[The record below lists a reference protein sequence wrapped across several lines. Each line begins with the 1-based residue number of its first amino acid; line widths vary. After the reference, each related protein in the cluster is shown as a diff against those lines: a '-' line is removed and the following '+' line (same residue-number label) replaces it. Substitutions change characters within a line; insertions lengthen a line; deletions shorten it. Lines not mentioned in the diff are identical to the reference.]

1 MLAVITG
8 DIAHSSKVPPDTMQ
22 QAHRQIEQVIA
33 DFQAVSECRGELY
46 RGDALQIMVPKIQYA
61 PVICIGLIAALAVEG
76 LQVTLSL
83 AIAPTKS
90 AERVA
95 LSQGPA
101 FVMSGQGLEETPR
114 GGWSVHSSDSELTAR
129 LSLASELMGFILSR
143 LTSKQAEIL
152 YYWLTHERCEQQQIA
167 NAFSMTR
174 QNVSLHWRKAAGP
187 HILRYLQQ
195 VEAWSTQ

>member
-8 DIAHSSKVPPDTMQ
+8 DIVHSSKVSPATMQ
-22 QAHRQIEQVIA
+22 QAHRRIEQVIA
-33 DFQAVSECRGELY
+33 DFAPRSQCRGELY
-46 RGDALQIMVPKIQYA
+46 RGDALQIMVPQPHYA
-61 PVICIGLIAALAVEG
+61 PAICIGLIAALAMEG

-83 AIAPTKS
+83 AIAPANS

-101 FVMSGQGLEETPR
+101 FTMSGQGLEDTPR
-114 GGWSVHSSDSELTAR
+114 GGWSVHSSDTDLAEK
-129 LSLASELMGFILSR
+129 LSLPSELMGFILSR
-143 LTSKQAEIL
+143 LTAKQAEIL

-167 NAFSMTR
+167 DAFGMTR

-195 VEAWSTQ
+195 AEAWSAQ